1 VVKGVSLIELGQAA
15 AAILTIV
22 TLLGLFIKWAIVKP
36 IKIYIDHATAQIAP
50 NANGGYSLTDANN
63 ALARIETRLEA
74 HILSHDT
81 PRK

>member
-1 VVKGVSLIELGQAA
+1 MSLIQLGHSA

-36 IKIYIDHATAQIAP
+36 IKAYIDHATYPINP
-50 NANGGYSLTDANN
+50 NANGGKSLPDLINSVNDLKYLVMTH
-63 ALARIETRLEA
+63 LAE
-74 HILSHDT
+74 HDT

>member
-1 VVKGVSLIELGQAA
+1 VGEGVSLIELGQGA

-36 IKIYIDHATAQIAP
+36 IKAYIDHATYPINP
-50 NANGGYSLTDANN
+50 NANGGKSLPDLINSVNDLKYLVMTH
-63 ALARIETRLEA
+63 LEE
-74 HILSHDT
+74 HDT

>member
-1 VVKGVSLIELGQAA
+1 MSLIELGQAA

-36 IKIYIDHATAQIAP
+36 IKIYIDHATYPINP
-50 NANGGYSLTDANN
+50 NANGGKSLPDLINSVNDLKYLVMTH
-63 ALARIETRLEA
+63 LAE
-74 HILSHDT
+74 HDT

>member
-1 VVKGVSLIELGQAA
+1 MSLIELGQAA

-36 IKIYIDHATAQIAP
+36 IKIYIDHATYPIHP
-50 NANGGYSLTDANN
+50 NANGGKSLPDLINSVNDLKYLVMTH
-63 ALARIETRLEA
+63 LAE
-74 HILSHDT
+74 HDT

>member
-1 VVKGVSLIELGQAA
+1 MSLIELGQAA

-36 IKIYIDHATAQIAP
+36 IKAYIDHATYPISEF
-50 NANGGYSLTDANN
+50 ANGGKSLPDLINSVNDLKYLVMTH
-63 ALARIETRLEA
+63 LAE
-74 HILSHDT
+74 HDT

>member
-1 VVKGVSLIELGQAA
+1 VGEGVSLIELGQGA

-36 IKIYIDHATAQIAP
+36 IKAYIDHATYPINP
-50 NANGGYSLTDANN
+50 NANGGKSLPDLINSVNDLKYLVMTH
-63 ALARIETRLEA
+63 LAE
-74 HILSHDT
+74 HDT